1 MVIGSSGR
9 ACKDYNFIQGLQMNS
24 FEVGVTDNQFT
35 IYEASRLDFHRYMW
49 SHKFYNWSD
58 MDVYLGLDNE
68 LNTIDHEIEST
79 VTVRNFKNYTKEYEE
94 ELTKSDDEVNKKSLH
109 EK

>member
-1 MVIGSSGR
+1 M
-9 ACKDYNFIQGLQMNS
+9 
-24 FEVGVTDNQFT
+24 
-35 IYEASRLDFHRYMW
+35 
-49 SHKFYNWSD
+49 
-58 MDVYLGLDNE
+58 YLVLDNE

-94 ELTKSDDEVNKKSLH
+94 ELTKSDDDVNKKSLH